1 MASDKLHLS
10 KKWNTVFIHLAAWSI
25 LFIFP
30 LLFIERFGNI
40 NRIHNFSLI
49 KFYIQPICIACIF
62 YINYL
67 WLIDKV
73 LFRKKNIRFI
83 LYNLLLVVMANVA
96 IYLVHR
102 MVIPESILHQRPTP
116 IPPPRPG
123 FMQWQD
129 SITLVLVVGLSAAIK
144 VTQKWITTEKERKQL
159 EQERTEAELKN
170 LKNQLNPHFLFNSL
184 NTLIAEIE
192 YDPATAVK
200 FTQHLSEVY
209 RYVLRQQQCQIVS
222 LKEELDFLDSYIFLH
237 QVRLGDC
244 LSLERDLP
252 DNVIDH
258 QLPPLTL
265 QLLAENVV
273 KHNYIDDF
281 NPMTIRVYTER
292 NSRYLCVSNTLR
304 PKKVSN
310 ASGKGLKNLSER
322 YQLLCKQDIQIRKND
337 HQFTVSIPL
346 IYE

>member
-1 MASDKLHLS
+1 
-10 KKWNTVFIHLAAWSI
+10 
-25 LFIFP
+25 
-30 LLFIERFGNI
+30 
-40 NRIHNFSLI
+40 
-49 KFYIQPICIACIF
+49 
-62 YINYL
+62 
-67 WLIDKV
+67 
-73 LFRKKNIRFI
+73 
-83 LYNLLLVVMANVA
+83 
-96 IYLVHR
+96 
-102 MVIPESILHQRPTP
+102 
-116 IPPPRPG
+116 
-123 FMQWQD
+123 
-129 SITLVLVVGLSAAIK
+129 
-144 VTQKWITTEKERKQL
+144 
-159 EQERTEAELKN
+159 
-170 LKNQLNPHFLFNSL
+170 
-184 NTLIAEIE
+184 
-192 YDPATAVK
+192 
-200 FTQHLSEVY
+200 
-209 RYVLRQQQCQIVS
+209 
-222 LKEELDFLDSYIFLH
+222 
-237 QVRLGDC
+237 

>member
-1 MASDKLHLS
+1 MALSAGSDPIATYELYPVYLVEMDHKHWRS
-10 KKWNTVFIHLAAWSI
+10 FRDPGKRG
-25 LFIFP
+25 
-30 LLFIERFGNI
+30 RFGNS
-40 NRIHNFSLI
+40 RLVRGDDHFSLLL
-49 KFYIQPICIACIF
+49 
-62 YINYL
+62 INYSMRYTL
-67 WLIDKV
+67 
-73 LFRKKNIRFI
+73 N
-83 LYNLLLVVMANVA
+83 LYKEKQRLEA
-96 IYLVHR
+96 
-102 MVIPESILHQRPTP
+102 ESIQAKYTALQ
-116 IPPPRPG
+116 
-123 FMQWQD
+123 
-129 SITLVLVVGLSAAIK
+129 S
-144 VTQKWITTEKERKQL
+144 
-159 EQERTEAELKN
+159 
-170 LKNQLNPHFLFNSL
+170 QLNPHFLFNSL

-192 YDPATAVK
+192 YDPSTAVK

-244 LSLERDLP
+244 LSLECDLP

-281 NPMTIRVYTER
+281 NPMTIRVYTEK
-292 NSRYLCVSNTLR
+292 NGRYLCVSNTLR

>member
-1 MASDKLHLS
+1 MRYTL
-10 KKWNTVFIHLAAWSI
+10 N
-25 LFIFP
+25 
-30 LLFIERFGNI
+30 
-40 NRIHNFSLI
+40 
-49 KFYIQPICIACIF
+49 
-62 YINYL
+62 
-67 WLIDKV
+67 
-73 LFRKKNIRFI
+73 
-83 LYNLLLVVMANVA
+83 LYKEKQRLEA
-96 IYLVHR
+96 
-102 MVIPESILHQRPTP
+102 ESIQAKYTALQ
-116 IPPPRPG
+116 
-123 FMQWQD
+123 
-129 SITLVLVVGLSAAIK
+129 S
-144 VTQKWITTEKERKQL
+144 
-159 EQERTEAELKN
+159 
-170 LKNQLNPHFLFNSL
+170 QLNPHFLFNSL
-184 NTLIAEIE
+184 NTLIAE
-192 YDPATAVK
+192 
-200 FTQHLSEVY
+200 
-209 RYVLRQQQCQIVS
+209 
-222 LKEELDFLDSYIFLH
+222 IFLH

>member
-129 SITLVLVVGLSAAIK
+129 SITLVLVVGADEQGDQVGVCQFLPQGRQVVVGDTGGGGAGPDQVQDVAAHGSRHPVVHGMVPVQAQGVGHPGHIAVFGVIMVVFLHVIALGGAGK
-144 VTQKWITTEKERKQL
+144 VGVLQAHTGGDAVAQGNIGVGI
-159 EQERTEAELKN
+159 
-170 LKNQLNPHFLFNSL
+170 FLCCKGRQ
-184 NTLIAEIE
+184 
-192 YDPATAVK
+192 DR
-200 FTQHLSEVY
+200 QHQQSQG
-209 RYVLRQQQCQIVS
+209 QQQADNTFFH
-222 LKEELDFLDSYIFLH
+222 KEPPCIASSEKDHFSRAFRIC
-237 QVRLGDC
+237 LG
-244 LSLERDLP
+244 
-252 DNVIDH
+252 
-258 QLPPLTL
+258 
-265 QLLAENVV
+265 
-273 KHNYIDDF
+273 
-281 NPMTIRVYTER
+281 
-292 NSRYLCVSNTLR
+292 RYR
-304 PKKVSN
+304 
-310 ASGKGLKNLSER
+310 
-322 YQLLCKQDIQIRKND
+322 I
-337 HQFTVSIPL
+337 
-346 IYE
+346 

>member
-1 MASDKLHLS
+1 MKEISYGKSACILLFSALGVFTYFLLLYHTELQERIPDIKISLIALSITIAVFNLFGFSLLVSSHWMATNYPLYYIDKSRMLWHYLLVAILLLLM
-10 KKWNTVFIHLAAWSI
+10 NCT
-25 LFIFP
+25 LFI
-30 LLFIERFGNI
+30 
-40 NRIHNFSLI
+40 SL
-49 KFYIQPICIACIF
+49 
-62 YINYL
+62 
-67 WLIDKV
+67 
-73 LFRKKNIRFI
+73 
-83 LYNLLLVVMANVA
+83 
-96 IYLVHR
+96 
-102 MVIPESILHQRPTP
+102 
-116 IPPPRPG
+116 
-123 FMQWQD
+123 
-129 SITLVLVVGLSAAIK
+129 
-144 VTQKWITTEKERKQL
+144 KWITSIGDPFVIRAKGAGLVIAVWFVEMIIFSLLLINYSMRYTLNLYKEKQRL
-159 EQERTEAELKN
+159 EAESIQAKYTALQS
-170 LKNQLNPHFLFNSL
+170 QLNPHFLFNSL

>member
-1 MASDKLHLS
+1 MQ
-10 KKWNTVFIHLAAWSI
+10 
-25 LFIFP
+25 P
-30 LLFIERFGNI
+30 
-40 NRIHNFSLI
+40 SLI
-49 KFYIQPICIACIF
+49 G
-62 YINYL
+62 L
-67 WLIDKV
+67 LILHSV
-73 LFRKKNIRFI
+73 STLGFFI
-83 LYNLLLVVMANVA
+83 LAFNVLGYTTIRLSSWIDNQYALNLHRCWKLVSVYMVVMGMFFLLNYGLMVTAKLLAGASHPFTFPNGGWRILITVWLVELVILGLLLAN
-96 IYLVHR
+96 R
-102 MVIPESILHQRPTP
+102 SMRN
-116 IPPPRPG
+116 
-123 FMQWQD
+123 
-129 SITLVLVVGLSAAIK
+129 TLKLQQEAAAL
-144 VTQKWITTEKERKQL
+144 QKENNTARYTALQ
-159 EQERTEAELKN
+159 
-170 LKNQLNPHFLFNSL
+170 NQLNPHFLFNSL

>member
-1 MASDKLHLS
+1 M
-10 KKWNTVFIHLAAWSI
+10 IHLRRSSLRSI
-25 LFIFP
+25 
-30 LLFIERFGNI
+30 
-40 NRIHNFSLI
+40 
-49 KFYIQPICIACIF
+49 Y
-62 YINYL
+62 
-67 WLIDKV
+67 
-73 LFRKKNIRFI
+73 
-83 LYNLLLVVMANVA
+83 
-96 IYLVHR
+96 
-102 MVIPESILHQRPTP
+102 
-116 IPPPRPG
+116 PRY
-123 FMQWQD
+123 
-129 SITLVLVVGLSAAIK
+129 TVTCSAS
-144 VTQKWITTEKERKQL
+144 
-159 EQERTEAELKN
+159 
-170 LKNQLNPHFLFNSL
+170 NS
-184 NTLIAEIE
+184 AR
-192 YDPATAVK
+192 
-200 FTQHLSEVY
+200 S
-209 RYVLRQQQCQIVS
+209 S
-222 LKEELDFLDSYIFLH
+222 LDSYIFLH

-281 NPMTIRVYTER
+281 TPMTIRVYTEK
-292 NSRYLCVSNTLR
+292 NGRYLCVSNTLR

>member
-30 LLFIERFGNI
+30 LLFIVRFGNI
-40 NRIHNFSLI
+40 NRMHKFSLI

-67 WLIDKV
+67 WLIDKI